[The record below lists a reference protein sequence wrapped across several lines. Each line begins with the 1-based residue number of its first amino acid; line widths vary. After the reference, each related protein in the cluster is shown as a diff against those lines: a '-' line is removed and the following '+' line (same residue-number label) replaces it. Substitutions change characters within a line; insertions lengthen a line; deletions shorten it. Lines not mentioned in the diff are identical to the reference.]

1 MAGIVEKLQKMW
13 NPPEDEYDEY
23 YDDEEAYEEEE
34 DYTSQQEV
42 EVSEPQQSAPSLFRR
57 SPKVVNMNKSQLQ
70 VVVFRPMSFGED
82 TRDIADSLM
91 RKCAVVLNLE
101 RTPKEESRRILDFL
115 SGVAYANNGRIQ
127 RIATGTFMITPY
139 NVDLTGDDLFDEFE
153 NSGVYF

>member
-1 MAGIVEKLQKMW
+1 MAGIVDKLQKMW
-13 NPPEDEYDEY
+13 NPPEDEYDDY
-23 YDDEEAYEEEE
+23 YEDDQAYEEEE
-34 DYTSQQEV
+34 YSDPQDV
-42 EVSEPQQSAPSLFRR
+42 EAAEPQQSAPSLFRR
-57 SPKVVNMNKSQLQ
+57 SPKIVNMNRSQLQ

-127 RIATGTFMITPY
+127 RIATGTYIITPC
-139 NVDLTGDDLFDEFE
+139 NVDLSGDDLFDEFE